1 MINADKQTNFIRT
14 TAVVVLSHHI
24 PYVSRMNC
32 MWLNVSIS
40 INLDMM
46 CKQKWNTNLSG
57 DSLVRNGP
65 ESVRRQT
72 NKIPHQTVEI
82 AKPILC
88 AWAKS
93 FFLQCLNIG
102 CFFKASKITFYSFS

>member
-46 CKQKWNTNLSG
+46 CKQK
-57 DSLVRNGP
+57 
-65 ESVRRQT
+65 
-72 NKIPHQTVEI
+72 
-82 AKPILC
+82 
-88 AWAKS
+88 
-93 FFLQCLNIG
+93 
-102 CFFKASKITFYSFS
+102 